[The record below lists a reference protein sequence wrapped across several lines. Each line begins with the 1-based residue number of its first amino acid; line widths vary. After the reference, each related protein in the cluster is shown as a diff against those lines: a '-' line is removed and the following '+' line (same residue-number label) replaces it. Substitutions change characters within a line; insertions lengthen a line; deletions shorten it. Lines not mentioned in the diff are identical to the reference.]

1 MFVVMLMWR
10 ERAASG
16 ATYDY
21 ARPHEFETAP
31 DADAKFAELS
41 DLIVRENWRPN
52 LRAFDV
58 TLDRSEY
65 HRYAHAS

>member
-1 MFVVMLMWR
+1 MFVVLLLWR
-10 ERAASG
+10 ERDERG

-21 ARPHEFETAP
+21 VRPYEFETAP

-52 LRAFDV
+52 LRAFDIA
-58 TLDRSEY
+58 LDRMER
-65 HRYAHAS
+65 RYAAA